1 MVSRFSMK
9 ISIFVFEGESI
20 IKRIPFQQK
29 RMVTSQQ
36 FNIDTH
42 NSHIWSRRY
51 IFQGPSIIL
60 GVDVK
65 CASNCFRKKNHN
77 TRFRPCDVA
86 YVCSNHK
93 KFNQWH
99 WVYVHYFHS
108 FFLNPTWTFMK
119 YHELWRV
126 VSLKLALTVR
136 SCKRIRFP
144 FWKVFL

>member
-20 IKRIPFQQK
+20 IKRISFQQK

-51 IFQGPSIIL
+51 IFQDFGCRCEMRIELFPKEEPQHQI
-60 GVDVK
+60 
-65 CASNCFRKKNHN
+65 
-77 TRFRPCDVA
+77 RPCYVA